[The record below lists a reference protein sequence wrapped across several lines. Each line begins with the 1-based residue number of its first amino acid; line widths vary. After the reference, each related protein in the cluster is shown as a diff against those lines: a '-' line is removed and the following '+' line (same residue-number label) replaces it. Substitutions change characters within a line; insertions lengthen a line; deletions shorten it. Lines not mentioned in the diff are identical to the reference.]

1 MHLGGTRTK
10 TVSKMVN
17 PCLGPLRSQKIL
29 SLWLLSLISVS
40 ICVLLLTWYKPAFSV
55 SQFTWQNIIP
65 PATLSSCSPLW
76 ENSQVF
82 PEPVSPNSPG
92 LLALLGSGACSWA
105 VVGSH
110 SLDITSRSLS
120 AMTWWPWGRWHPE
133 SCPMTFAQFKMT
145 GRPRVTWQVSR
156 AIKT

>member
-65 PATLSSCSPLW
+65 PATLSSCSPFEKIARSSLSLLVPIPRDYWLCLGQVPAPGQWWDHTLW
-76 ENSQVF
+76 TL
-82 PEPVSPNSPG
+82 PPGVSVLWPGGHGAGDIQSPAPWH
-92 LLALLGSGACSWA
+92 L
-105 VVGSH
+105 H
-110 SLDITSRSLS
+110 SLK
-120 AMTWWPWGRWHPE
+120 WQEGPE
-133 SCPMTFAQFKMT
+133 SHGK
-145 GRPRVTWQVSR
+145 
-156 AIKT
+156 